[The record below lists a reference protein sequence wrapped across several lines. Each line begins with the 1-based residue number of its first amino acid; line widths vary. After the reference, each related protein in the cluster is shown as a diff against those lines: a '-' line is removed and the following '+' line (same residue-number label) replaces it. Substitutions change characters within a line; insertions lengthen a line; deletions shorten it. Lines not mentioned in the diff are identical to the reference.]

1 MNILLNENAKH
12 IKALNKEG
20 FTLIPGAISAEE
32 VARTCAAID
41 EILVKE
47 EAVARRTTTQTTN
60 LKSAHAIVGKHPHFY
75 EFFLNPPVLNLIRS
89 VLGDDALLYDMN
101 ARVVLPTG
109 GRETRRGFQVHV
121 DREDFSVNPFA
132 DGKHYPMALNVIWCL
147 VDFNIE
153 NGATLMWP
161 GSHLSGQ
168 VPDPEGEFPNYVHAI
183 APAGTALIWDA
194 ALWHSTGLNV
204 SGMDRYSLTAFY
216 QRAWIKGK
224 ADSAR
229 LLPPEARAAMS
240 EEARG
245 VLGLQ
250 SAPSDYSEVKAL
262 TPDQI
267 AALTIE
273 EKKVLGFAVY

>member
-1 MNILLNENAKH
+1 MRSTSR
-12 IKALNKEG
+12 ALNKEG

-121 DREDFSVNPFA
+121 DREDFSVNPFVE
-132 DGKHYPMALNVIWCL
+132 GTHYPMALNVIWCL

-168 VPDPEGEFPNYVHAI
+168 VPDPDGEFPNYVHAI
-183 APAGTALIWDA
+183 APAGTALVWDA
-194 ALWHSTGLNV
+194 PSGTRQASMSVEWTATRLPPSTKGRGSRERRTAL
-204 SGMDRYSLTAFY
+204 A
-216 QRAWIKGK
+216 
-224 ADSAR
+224 
-229 LLPPEARAAMS
+229 LLPPERERLCPTKRA
-240 EEARG
+240 
-245 VLGLQ
+245 
-250 SAPSDYSEVKAL
+250 
-262 TPDQI
+262 TC
-267 AALTIE
+267 
-273 EKKVLGFAVY
+273 

>member
-1 MNILLNENAKH
+1 LDENAKH
-12 IKALNKEG
+12 IEALNKDG
-20 FTLIPGAISAEE
+20 YTLIPDAISADE
-32 VARTCAAID
+32 VARTNAAID
-41 EILVKE
+41 DILARE
-47 EAVARRTTTQTTN
+47 EPIARRTTTQTTN

-75 EFFLNPPVLNLIRS
+75 EFFLNPPVLNLMRA
-89 VLGDDALLYDMN
+89 VLGEDVLLYDMN

-147 VDFNIE
+147 VDFTLE

-168 VPDPEGEFPNYVHAI
+168 VPDPEGDFPNYVRAI

-194 ALWHSTGLNV
+194 ALWHATGLNV
-204 SGMDRYSLTAFY
+204 SGMERYSLTAFY
-216 QRAWIKGK
+216 QRPWIKGK
-224 ADSAR
+224 TDSAR

-240 EEARG
+240 DEARR

-250 SAPSDYSEVKAL
+250 TAPSDYSEVKAL
-262 TPDQI
+262 TPEQI

-273 EKKVLGFAVY
+273 EQKVLGFAVY

>member
-1 MNILLNENAKH
+1 MDENAKH
-12 IKALNKEG
+12 IEALNKDG
-20 FTLIPGAISAEE
+20 YTLIPDAISADE

-41 EILVKE
+41 DILAAE
-47 EAVARRTTTQTTN
+47 EPIAKRTTTQTTN

-75 EFFLNPPVLNLIRS
+75 DFFLNPPVMSLMRA
-89 VLGDDALLYDMN
+89 VLGDDVLLYDMN

-132 DGKHYPMALNVIWCL
+132 GGKHYPMALNVIWCL
-147 VDFNIE
+147 VDFTVE

-161 GSHLSGQ
+161 GSHLSGE
-168 VPDPEGEFPNYVHAI
+168 VPDPEGDFPNYVHAI
-183 APAGTALIWDA
+183 ASAGTALIWDA
-194 ALWHSTGLNV
+194 ALWHATGLNV

-216 QRAWIKGK
+216 QRPWIKGK
-224 ADSAR
+224 TDSAR

-240 EEARG
+240 DEARR
-245 VLGLQ
+245 VLGLETP
-250 SAPSDYSEVKAL
+250 PSDYSEVKAL
-262 TPDQI
+262 TPEQI
-267 AALTIE
+267 EALTIE